1 MNINDGIKNLPGMVC
16 PRCQTVL
23 SHGAVIQNDKPM
35 HRKNDLIVCSVC
47 AVVSRVDDGGLV
59 IMSRAEIER
68 LDKQSKV
75 MLMASIASIMKKQQG
90 QKEIVSPNGVRG

>member
-47 AVVSRVDDGGLV
+47 AVVSRVDDG
-59 IMSRAEIER
+59 AEIER
-68 LDKQSKV
+68 LDKQSQV